1 MSLSIRAPSSDII
14 RLLSNNVA
22 TEMSSTNPAHSLPQS
37 SKSLGQDA
45 SSSSGTSPH
54 PTSQPVGGAEQH
66 AAEEREPEAHA
77 GTHDVAGDETTN
89 PRKPSSGQGDG
100 TEAPR
105 FQPFFTLIE
114 DARTAEYH
122 HPTVHYIFSDD
133 DTDIVTEA
141 ALRSLEAQQV
151 AHSGV
156 KKDHTQRQ
164 DDLDE
169 GGQSAL
175 LPPPIPG
182 VRENYLVLDVE
193 PITTTN
199 PPTEPPKTSEG
210 TVEGGGGGGGGV
222 GTNVLSISPAQQ
234 PTHPPSGAAS
244 SAQRFRIT
252 SAKSFSPTWQVLGTE
267 LVPAP
272 TSENGNPGDTP
283 GHGLML
289 KIHGTDGISSE
300 TGKEKEKGARK
311 LEDMMDQFA
320 KQMGELQMVIDE
332 AGLEAEAGKVPQEHG
347 DEGNEQKDMAGAG
360 VPGQA
365 KGDGASGKQ
374 SLEEHA

>member
-1 MSLSIRAPSSDII
+1 
-14 RLLSNNVA
+14 
-22 TEMSSTNPAHSLPQS
+22 MSSTNAAHSLSPS
-37 SKSLGQDA
+37 SQCFGQDA
-45 SSSSGTSPH
+45 SGRPGTSPH
-54 PTSQPVGGAEQH
+54 PTSQPVGGSEQH
-66 AAEEREPEAHA
+66 TAEERKPEAHA
-77 GTHDVAGDETTN
+77 ASHDVAGDETVN
-89 PRKPSSGQGDG
+89 PINTSPGQGDG
-100 TEAPR
+100 AEAPR

-114 DARTAEYH
+114 DAHTAEYH

-141 ALRSLEAQQV
+141 ALRSLEAQQA

-164 DDLDE
+164 DELDE

-182 VRENYLVLDVE
+182 VRENYIVLDVQ

-199 PPTEPPKTSEG
+199 PPTDPPKTSGG
-210 TVEGGGGGGGGV
+210 TVEGGGGGGG
-222 GTNVLSISPAQQ
+222 TNTISTSPAQQ
-234 PTHPPSGAAS
+234 STHPPSRAAS
-244 SAQRFRIT
+244 SAQQFRVT

-272 TSENGNPGDTP
+272 TFENGNPGGTP

-289 KIHGTDGISSE
+289 KIHGTDGIPSE
-300 TGKEKEKGARK
+300 TGKEKEKGAQK

-320 KQMGELQMVIDE
+320 KRMRELQMVIDE
-332 AGLEAEAGKVPQEHG
+332 AGLEAEGGKVQQEHG
-347 DEGNEQKDMAGAG
+347 DEGNEQKDLAGAG
-360 VPGQA
+360 VPGEA
-365 KGDGASGKQ
+365 KNDRDSGKEV
-374 SLEEHA
+374 LGERA